1 MDQCRLEEFIN
12 EIVILSQI
20 NHRNVVELFG
30 CCLETEVPLLVYKFI
45 PKGTLVQ
52 QLHHPNG
59 EFPFTWEIR
68 LRIAVEVANAV
79 SYLHSAASVPVYHR
93 DIKSTNILLDDKYRA
108 KMSDFGTSRALAID
122 QTHLTTLVLGTIG
135 YLDPEYLQSNQFTEK
150 RDVYSF
156 GVVLVELLTG
166 QQPIFATP
174 AGDVQNLAAY
184 FRQSMEENRL
194 FEIVDAGVLK
204 EGRKEEITAAGK
216 LARRCLDLNGQTRP
230 DMKTTAKDMEMIRAS
245 QGASSAIQEET

>member
-45 PKGTLVQ
+45 PNGTLFQ

-93 DIKSTNILLDDKYRA
+93 DIKSTNILLDDEYKA

-166 QQPIFATP
+166 QFATP

-204 EGRKEEITAAGK
+204 EGRKEEITAVGK
-216 LARRCLDLNGQTRP
+216 LARRSLDLNGQTRP
-230 DMKTTAKDMEMIRAS
+230 DMKTTAKDLEMIRAS

>member
-45 PKGTLVQ
+45 PKGTLFQ

-108 KMSDFGTSRALAID
+108 KTSDFGTSRALAID
-122 QTHLTTLVLGTIG
+122 QTHLTTLVLGTI
-135 YLDPEYLQSNQFTEK
+135 YWLP
-150 RDVYSF
+150 
-156 GVVLVELLTG
+156 
-166 QQPIFATP
+166 
-174 AGDVQNLAAY
+174 
-184 FRQSMEENRL
+184 
-194 FEIVDAGVLK
+194 
-204 EGRKEEITAAGK
+204 
-216 LARRCLDLNGQTRP
+216 
-230 DMKTTAKDMEMIRAS
+230 
-245 QGASSAIQEET
+245 

>member
-45 PKGTLVQ
+45 PKGTLFQ

-204 EGRKEEITAAGK
+204 EGRKEEITAVGK